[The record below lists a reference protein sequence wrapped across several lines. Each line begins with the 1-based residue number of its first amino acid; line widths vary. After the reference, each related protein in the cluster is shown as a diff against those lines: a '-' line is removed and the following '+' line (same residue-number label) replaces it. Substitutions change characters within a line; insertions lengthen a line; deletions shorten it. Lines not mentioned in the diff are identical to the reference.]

1 MYKFFQN
8 FLWTLL
14 YTLKYTKVS
23 CTLQHGMR
31 WAFRASL
38 LLACATARGARRCS
52 NSTAR
57 CSVRWRARCF
67 STAGRGSARR
77 FERNTAWAWV
87 VTVTKQ
93 ATSSAVLASWPSG
106 KAVCEV
112 LDEMAR
118 VTLKKR
124 ILQAAVT
131 PNCTSSLYSWFV
143 ESTPERFRPADHS
156 HVSSAK
162 VFQRARAIKEIS
174 LGLMWAWSNYIQ

>member
-1 MYKFFQN
+1 
-8 FLWTLL
+8 
-14 YTLKYTKVS
+14 
-23 CTLQHGMR
+23 MR
-31 WAFRASL
+31 WAFRASGVCNGQRRVVPGAVQTQL
-38 LLACATARGARRCS
+38 PVVVLDGGRVVSPPRGGGAREGLRGTQRES
-52 NSTAR
+52 W
-57 CSVRWRARCF
+57 RWP
-67 STAGRGSARR
+67 SKQRR
-77 FERNTAWAWV
+77 L
-87 VTVTKQ
+87 
-93 ATSSAVLASWPSG
+93 LASWPSG

-131 PNCTSSLYSWFV
+131 SNCTSSLYSWFV

-174 LGLMWAWSNYIQ
+174 LALLD